1 VNISKTL
8 HLVFLTFTKQEPI
21 VKEQVL
27 LFSIES
33 VLDIHPLV
41 NFKILFD
48 NLNADHLDSAYITG
62 RKPFPQ
68 QSLLK
73 AIILKKTNRTS

>member
-1 VNISKTL
+1 M
-8 HLVFLTFTKQEPI
+8 
-21 VKEQVL
+21 KEQEL

-33 VLDIHPLV
+33 VLDIHPLE

-62 RKPFPQ
+62 RKPF
-68 QSLLK
+68 SH
-73 AIILKKTNRTS
+73 

>member
-1 VNISKTL
+1 
-8 HLVFLTFTKQEPI
+8 

-48 NLNADHLDSAYITG
+48 NLKGDHLDSAYITG

-73 AIILKKTNRTS
+73 AIILKKLTGLPSFNRSINCIEK

>member
-1 VNISKTL
+1 M
-8 HLVFLTFTKQEPI
+8 
-21 VKEQVL
+21 KEQGL

-33 VLDIHPLV
+33 VLDIHPLE

-48 NLNADHLDSAYITG
+48 NLKGDHLDSAYITG